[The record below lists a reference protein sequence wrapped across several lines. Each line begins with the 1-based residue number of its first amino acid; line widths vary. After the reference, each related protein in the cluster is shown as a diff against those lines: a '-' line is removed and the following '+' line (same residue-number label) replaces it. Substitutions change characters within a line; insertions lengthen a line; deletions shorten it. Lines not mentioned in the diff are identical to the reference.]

1 MTSVRKQKTL
11 KQINRKVILNVLRNS
26 GELEISKLSKKVNLS
41 KPTLMKIMNH
51 YIKKGLVI
59 IAGKGSST
67 EEGGKK
73 PNIYKFN
80 EDGGYAI
87 GIIISANKLSAV
99 ITNLKSRILDK
110 ISIAL
115 ETDEEFDS
123 VLKKIID
130 LYNCLIKNTE
140 INRKRIT
147 GLAVGAYGITDFAK
161 GKVIFS
167 PHFPSW
173 GKNLELKKKIE
184 EQIPDKIPIF
194 VDNHIR
200 FQVFAEKISGL
211 AKEKNNVVAIQAG
224 KGMVAGVIIENEI
237 KRGNHSLIGEIGHM
251 IVDPEAREICACGGK
266 GCFEV
271 MVSTDRVLR
280 LAKEKY
286 KEYPDS
292 IIFNKSSPDEV
303 DIYSIFDA
311 SNKGDRLALIVM
323 DEVINWF
330 GIGVSNIILM
340 YDPQIMIIQGI
351 FTKAGKYFLENLRKK
366 INEISL
372 FSIKRETEI
381 KYSELGDKAGVL
393 GAASYVLS
401 KYFE

>member
-11 KQINRKVILNVLRNS
+11 KQINRKIILNILRNS
-26 GELEISKLSKKVNLS
+26 DKMSISDISKKVNLS

-51 YIKKGLVI
+51 YIKKGLVV
-59 IAGKGSST
+59 IAGKGKST
-67 EEGGKK
+67 DEGGKK

-80 EDGGYAI
+80 KNGGYAL
-87 GIIISANKLSAV
+87 GITISANRLFAV
-99 ITNLKSRILDK
+99 ITNLKVEIIDE
-110 ISIAL
+110 ISIIL
-115 ETDEEFDS
+115 KNDEKFDS

-130 LYNCLIKNTE
+130 SYNYLVSNKK
-140 INRKRIT
+140 INREKIT
-147 GLAVGAYGITDFAK
+147 GLAVGAYGITDFSK

-173 GKNLELKKKIE
+173 GKNLELREEIKK
-184 EQIPDKIPIF
+184 QIPDKIPIF
-194 VDNHIR
+194 IDNHMR
-200 FQVFAEKISGL
+200 FQVFAEKTLGL
-211 AKEKNNVVAIQAG
+211 AKEINNVVAIQAG

-237 KRGNHSLIGEIGHM
+237 KRGNNSLIGEIGHM
-251 IVDPEAREICACGGK
+251 VVEPKSKEICACGGK

-271 MVSTDRVLR
+271 MVSSDRLLR

-286 KEYPDS
+286 SKYTDS
-292 IIFNKSSPDEV
+292 KIFNNGKPDDV

-311 SNKGDRLALIVM
+311 SNKGDKLAVNLMNDTI
-323 DEVINWF
+323 DWF
-330 GIGVSNIILM
+330 RIGISNIILM
-340 YDPQIMIIQGI
+340 YDPQIMIVQGI
-351 FTKAGKYFLENLRKK
+351 FTKAGKYFLESLRKK

-381 KYSELGDKAGVL
+381 EYSELGDKSGVL

-401 KYFE
+401 NYFK

>member
-26 GELEISKLSKKVNLS
+26 GKLEISELSKKVNLS

-87 GIIISANKLSAV
+87 GIIISANRLFAV

-130 LYNCLIKNTE
+130 SYNCLIKNTE
-140 INRKRIT
+140 INTKRIT

-173 GKNLELKKKIE
+173 GKNLMLKEKIL
-184 EQIPDKIPIF
+184 EQIPDEIPII
-194 VDNHIR
+194 VDNHSR

-224 KGMVAGVIIENEI
+224 KGLVAGVIIENEI

-251 IVDPEAREICACGGK
+251 IVDPEAREICACGGR

-311 SNKGDRLALIVM
+311 SNKGDRLALIIM

-330 GIGVSNIILM
+330 GIGISNIILM
-340 YDPQIMIIQGI
+340 YDPQIVIIQGI
-351 FTKAGKYFLENLRKK
+351 FTKAGKYFLENLKEK
-366 INEISL
+366 INKISL